1 MTQPSALTPGLAAQ
15 KGLRGQILI
24 ELKRDQPLATQE
36 LAGRHHVTAN
46 AIRRHLKELEAEGLV
61 EYGREQ
67 RGQGAPTFTYRLS
80 DRGEA
85 LFPKRYDTALTAVL
99 DYLERNGGREEIRRF
114 FDLRFQ
120 QQANE
125 LLARLGDA
133 DTETKVVAVVE
144 YLSNEGF
151 MAEWSRDS
159 HGITIA
165 ERNCAMHAV
174 AERYPELC
182 ESELRFLQDL
192 FGPGVVREQRI
203 VDGCNACEYAFQLH
217 DAGKSVP
224 SSNAENV

>member
-1 MTQPSALTPGLAAQ
+1 MTELNALSPALAAH
-15 KGLRGQILI
+15 KGLRGQILV
-24 ELKRDQPLATQE
+24 ELKKSQPLTAQE
-36 LAGRHHVTAN
+36 LASRYEVTTN
-46 AIRRHLKELEAEGLV
+46 AIRRHLKELEVEGLI

-67 RGQGAPTFTYRLS
+67 RGQGAPTFTYGLS

-85 LFPKRYDTALTAVL
+85 LFPKQYDTELTAVL
-99 DYLERNGGREEIRRF
+99 DYLERSGGREEIRRF

-120 QQANE
+120 EKAKE

-133 DTETKVVAVVE
+133 DTEAKVAAVVE

-151 MAEWSRDS
+151 MAEWSKDS
-159 HGITIA
+159 HEITIA

-192 FGPGVVREQRI
+192 FGPGVVRGQHI
-203 VDGCNACEYAFQLH
+203 VDGCNACEYAFHLQ
-217 DAGKSVP
+217 DKETVP
-224 SSNAENV
+224 SPTAEKA

>member
-1 MTQPSALTPGLAAQ
+1 MTEPSALTPGLAAQ

-24 ELKRDQPLATQE
+24 ELKKDQPLATQE
-36 LAGRHHVTAN
+36 LADRHHVTAN
-46 AIRRHLKELEAEGLV
+46 AIRRHLKGLEAEGLI
-61 EYGREQ
+61 EYAREQ

-80 DRGEA
+80 DRGET
-85 LFPKRYDTALTAVL
+85 LFPKRYDTTLTAVL
-99 DYLERNGGREEIRRF
+99 DYIERNGGREEIRRF

-133 DTETKVVAVVE
+133 DTEAKVAAVVE

-151 MAEWSRDS
+151 MAEWSKNSDE
-159 HGITIA
+159 ITIA
-165 ERNCAMHAV
+165 EHNCAMHAV

-203 VDGCNACEYAFQLH
+203 VDGCNACEYAFH
-217 DAGKSVP
+217 IDDAGKNVP

>member
-1 MTQPSALTPGLAAQ
+1 MTEPNSLSPGLVAH
-15 KGLRGQILI
+15 KGLRGQILVA
-24 ELKRDQPLATQE
+24 LKRDQPLTAQE
-36 LAGRHHVTAN
+36 LASQHDVTAN
-46 AIRRHLKELEAEGLV
+46 AIRRHLKELEVEGLI
-61 EYGREQ
+61 ESGREQ
-67 RGQGAPTFTYRLS
+67 RGQGAPTYTYKLS
-80 DRGEA
+80 DGGET

-99 DYLERNGGREEIRRF
+99 DYLERKGGREEIRRF

-125 LLARLGDA
+125 LLARLGDV

-151 MAEWSRDS
+151 MADWSRDS

-182 ESELRFLQDL
+182 ESELRFLQNL

-203 VDGCNACEYAFQLH
+203 VDGCNACEYAFHLH
-217 DAGKSVP
+217 DTGKSVP
-224 SSNAENV
+224 SSSTENA